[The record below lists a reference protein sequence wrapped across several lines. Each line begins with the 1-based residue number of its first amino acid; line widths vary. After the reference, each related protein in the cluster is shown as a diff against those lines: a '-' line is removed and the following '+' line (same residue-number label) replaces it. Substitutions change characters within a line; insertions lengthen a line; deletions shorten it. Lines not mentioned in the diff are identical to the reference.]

1 MSWFM
6 DRELNLGIIT
16 EELSK
21 TPGSPRCEGGS
32 VALGESRERIAYM
45 LEMPTREVQGGR
57 GSTGASCVEWNILE
71 LELKG
76 WVGTSVMD
84 DYKGCWNLCEEGVD
98 Y

>member
-1 MSWFM
+1 
-6 DRELNLGIIT
+6 
-16 EELSK
+16 
-21 TPGSPRCEGGS
+21 
-32 VALGESRERIAYM
+32 M
-45 LEMPTREVQGGR
+45 LERPTREVQGGR